1 MAQFCAFPMKACP
14 EPVEGKVAVMT
25 RRTDRL
31 NALLRGEISELLA
44 REVKDP
50 RLAGLVSITRVEVSP
65 DLRHARVF
73 VSALAGDDENREVLR
88 ALGSA
93 APFLRRELLRRL
105 TLRHVPDLV
114 FRHDDSIKRGAELT
128 EIIEGLSP
136 SAPGAPVERA
146 GP

>member
-1 MAQFCAFPMKACP
+1 
-14 EPVEGKVAVMT
+14 MT

-50 RLAGLVSITRVEVSP
+50 RLTGLVSITRVEVSP

-73 VSALAGDDENREVLR
+73 VSALGDDPAETDVLR

-93 APFLRRELLRRL
+93 APFLRRELMRRL

-114 FRHDDSIKRGAELT
+114 FSRDDSIKRGAELT
-128 EIIEGLSP
+128 EIIHGLSSP
-136 SAPGAPVERA
+136 APNGPVERA